1 MPPQGSMERANAA
14 KDIIESFPGC
24 AIIRA
29 EETYLDS
36 TRHGNLEPGGGL
48 FVLTASEAFD
58 LEAVSIP
65 GAQVTL
71 ENELGSVFVC
81 MWLRVGYS
89 WGGSRK
95 LFAQTLHL

>member
-1 MPPQGSMERANAA
+1 MPPQGSKERANAA
-14 KDIIESFPGC
+14 RDIMGSFPGC

-29 EETYLDS
+29 EETYLDR
-36 TRHGNLEPGGGL
+36 TRHGDLEPGGGL
-48 FVLTASEAFD
+48 FVLIASENFD

-81 MWLRVGYS
+81 MWLRMGYT
-89 WGGSRK
+89 WGGSRQ
-95 LFAQTLHL
+95 LFAQTLHM